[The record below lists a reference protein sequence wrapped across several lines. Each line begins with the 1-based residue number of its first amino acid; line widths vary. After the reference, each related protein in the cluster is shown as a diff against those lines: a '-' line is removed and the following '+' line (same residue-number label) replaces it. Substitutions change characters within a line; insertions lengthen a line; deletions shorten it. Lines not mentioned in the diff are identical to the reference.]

1 MFLQFA
7 FEAESEVFRL
17 FVTEHLLFAVLT
29 FYIICHFLALDDSL
43 VVSVILRTFVLSDY
57 RFQT

>member
-43 VVSVILRTFVLSDY
+43 LERYIT
-57 RFQT
+57 